1 MLGPAEQSQAHHAI
15 RGRGGRGPVRLD
27 GYIRTSHEVP
37 TADFVVKPVT
47 GGASTLIA
55 ERVLSRVAGAAR
67 PDSQTVRR
75 TSDGGR
81 GIIHWID
88 AMVQDDPSKADK
100 FQGFESAEK
109 FMLHNMTSEY
119 MEMSKRYTGVENAGG
134 SGR

>member
-1 MLGPAEQSQAHHAI
+1 MRSGEGVVGVLIAWTDIQ
-15 RGRGGRGPVRLD
+15 
-27 GYIRTSHEVP
+27 TSHEVP

-55 ERVLSRVAGAAR
+55 ERVLSRVAGAAH

-100 FQGFESAEK
+100 FQGFESAED
-109 FMLHNMTSEY
+109 FMLHKYDILIHGDIQTIH
-119 MEMSKRYTGVENAGG
+119 G
-134 SGR
+134 S

>member
-1 MLGPAEQSQAHHAI
+1 MRSGEGAVGILIAWT
-15 RGRGGRGPVRLD
+15 D
-27 GYIRTSHEVP
+27 IRTSHEVP

-100 FQGFESAEK
+100 FQGFESAEDY
-109 FMLHNMTSEY
+109 MLCNMTS
-119 MEMSKRYTGVENAGG
+119 
-134 SGR
+134 